1 LTQSPTL
8 PTFKKDIRPTAVT
21 VALSAG
27 ENAMKKLILFVLIP
41 CGLAW
46 WFWGRTLEPAKV
58 VHAQLEAIS
67 QHNYQKA
74 YSYLSGPTRSRL
86 SLESFQELVNK
97 NTVVSNNYTSEFLSR
112 KIDKNVATFSG
123 HIRTFNSEKVA
134 ATFVLIKE
142 GDQWVIQEFRF

>member
-1 LTQSPTL
+1 
-8 PTFKKDIRPTAVT
+8 
-21 VALSAG
+21 
-27 ENAMKKLILFVLIP
+27 
-41 CGLAW
+41 
-46 WFWGRTLEPAKV
+46 
-58 VHAQLEAIS
+58 
-67 QHNYQKA
+67 
-74 YSYLSGPTRSRL
+74 
-86 SLESFQELVNK
+86 VNK